1 MSPCHT
7 FFVRTAR
14 RGTTEPPS
22 FLNGCARSAGLGLS
36 SPRNAF
42 TRAFD
47 NSGTREAKR
56 VGAEG
61 KRTGSLSP
69 LEFHPA
75 VEMVDPRSPWNSR
88 EDRRIVRIGD
98 LNFSLSF
105 ERYSYFLGE
114 KMGISFWFY

>member
-14 RGTTEPPS
+14 RGTTGPPS

-75 VEMVDPRSPWNSR
+75 VEMVDPRSR
-88 EDRRIVRIGD
+88 GIRARIGD

-114 KMGISFWFY
+114 KMGISFCFY